1 MAQYSVSRGKHYN
14 LNMNRDIHEV
24 VMIAD
29 EDGNIINTFGAA
41 SNVIISAG
49 DLAGY
54 SSIHKFGAVPSMSQ
68 NQSGSIWDVDDTNY
82 PWSAFADATV
92 LQVQAA
98 NASDNGK
105 VITIQG
111 LDAAFEPIEE
121 DVSVNTSTVETTQAF
136 KRVYRAFIKTGET
149 NVGDIVVDAKLTT
162 TTVLQINAGK
172 GQTLMAIYT
181 VPAGKTGYLMQ
192 GTATCRASADATI
205 DMYVRYGDD
214 TAYRIGHSAEVSGA
228 GGQYYYPFPVPLKIP
243 EKSDID
249 VRAAVRSNNARV
261 TAAFDIILVDN

>member
-1 MAQYSVSRGKHYN
+1 MAQYSVHRGKAFHLGN
-14 LNMNRDIHEV
+14 TDIHEV
-24 VMIAD
+24 VMVAD
-29 EDGNIINTFGAA
+29 QNGNIINTFGAA
-41 SNVIISAG
+41 SNVIIAAG
-49 DLAGY
+49 DLEGY

-68 NQSGSIWDVDDTNY
+68 NQSGTIWDVDDTNY
-82 PWSAFADATV
+82 PWSAFNTPSV
-92 LQVQAA
+92 LSVQAA

-121 DVSVNTSTVETTQAF
+121 DVVLSTSSTDTNLVF
-136 KRVYRAFIKTGET
+136 GRVYRAFISTGTT
-149 NVGDIVVDAKLTT
+149 NVGDVTVDAKLAL

-181 VPAGKTGYLMQ
+181 VPAGKTAYLLQ
-192 GTATCRASADATI
+192 GTATCAYSSDATI
-205 DMYVRYGDD
+205 DLFVRYNGQ
-214 TAYRIGHSAEVSGA
+214 TSFRIGHSAEVSGA
-228 GGQYYYPFPVPLKIP
+228 GGQYYYPFPVPIKIT
-243 EKSDID
+243 EMSDID